1 MIYAVRIAFWK
12 AWNNIL
18 IKVCVLPFRFLTAD
32 LVQNI
37 QKYEMY
43 VLRITDNVH
52 SSDRSEID
60 VQVLR
65 SCCR

>member
-18 IKVCVLPFRFLTAD
+18 IKVCLLPFRFLTAD

-37 QKYEMY
+37 QKYEMHCALLTTCT
-43 VLRITDNVH
+43 VVTAVK
-52 SSDRSEID
+52 SM
-60 VQVLR
+60 
-65 SCCR
+65 CKC